1 MLKNLQFSILL
12 CVCCSIYC
20 HPCRFAVSSFLYREG
35 DCGDQALVRD
45 RDGACFASLWIIMPR
60 NWHTGVPVFGP
71 LKVFFG
77 NLQIVNSEQ
86 EFTIV
91 AIKGVD
97 VLSVTS

>member
-1 MLKNLQFSILL
+1 
-12 CVCCSIYC
+12 
-20 HPCRFAVSSFLYREG
+20 
-35 DCGDQALVRD
+35 
-45 RDGACFASLWIIMPR
+45 MPR